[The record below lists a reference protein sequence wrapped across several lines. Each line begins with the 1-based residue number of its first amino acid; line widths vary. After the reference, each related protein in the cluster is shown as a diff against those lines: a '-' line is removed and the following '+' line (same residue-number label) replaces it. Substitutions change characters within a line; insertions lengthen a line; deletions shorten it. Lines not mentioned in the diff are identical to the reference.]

1 MKTLLYLFPVLLFF
15 SCANNDAAVSCVFS
29 PVLETFEVTNISSS
43 SAILRGRISFNA
55 ENCNIPPGA
64 QQGFV
69 YSTSSLPS
77 IEDNLIAVYETDV
90 SVNLDNLEPNTTYY
104 VRTFIANS
112 LGEYYGNELLFVTSN
127 AINYGSSAY
136 ETSFQGLDRDYIVY
150 IPENYT
156 PEHPSPLLFVYHGF
170 GGNNNLTMNYTGFN
184 EIANQNNFIVVYPQ
198 GSNFIGVP
206 HWNVGGWTLGSTT
219 DDIAFTEYLI
229 NTISN
234 QYSINNDRVYA
245 TGMSNGGF
253 MSFLLACQMSDTFA
267 AVASVTG
274 SMTTETYEQ
283 CTPLREVP
291 VLQIHGTIDPIVP
304 YAGVQAW
311 NTPIDEV
318 LTYWATNNE
327 CNLTPQIISLE
338 DIDPD
343 NNIRVDEI
351 TYDGGTNASVV
362 KHYKVYGGGH
372 DWFNNAEISA
382 SELVWEFF
390 SNYDLNGL
398 IN

>member
-1 MKTLLYLFPVLLFF
+1 
-15 SCANNDAAVSCVFS
+15 
-29 PVLETFEVTNISSS
+29 
-43 SAILRGRISFNA
+43 
-55 ENCNIPPGA
+55 
-64 QQGFV
+64 
-69 YSTSSLPS
+69 
-77 IEDNLIAVYETDV
+77 
-90 SVNLDNLEPNTTYY
+90 
-104 VRTFIANS
+104 
-112 LGEYYGNELLFVTSN
+112 
-127 AINYGSSAY
+127 
-136 ETSFQGLDRDYIVY
+136 
-150 IPENYT
+150 
-156 PEHPSPLLFVYHGF
+156 
-170 GGNNNLTMNYTGFN
+170 MNYTGFN

-229 NTISN
+229 NTISD

-283 CTPLREVP
+283 CTPLRELP

-372 DWFNNAEISA
+372 DWFDNAEISA

>member
-1 MKTLLYLFPVLLFF
+1 MRTLLYLFSVFLFF
-15 SCANNDAAVSCVFS
+15 SCANNDAVVSCVFS
-29 PVLETFEVTNISSS
+29 PDLETFEVTNISSS
-43 SAILRGRISFNA
+43 SALLTGRISFNA

-112 LGEYYGNELLFVTSN
+112 LGEYYGNEVLFVTSN
-127 AINYGSSAY
+127 AINYGSSTY

-156 PEHPSPLLFVYHGF
+156 PEYPSPLLFVYHGF
-170 GGNNNLTMNYTGFN
+170 GGNNNLMMNYTGFN

-219 DDIAFTEYLI
+219 DDIAFTEHLI
-229 NTISN
+229 NTVSDEYN
-234 QYSINNDRVYA
+234 INYDRLYA

-253 MSFLLACQMSDTFA
+253 MSFLLACQMSETFA

-274 SMTTETYEQ
+274 SMTTETYQQ

-343 NNIRVDEI
+343 NNIIVDEI

-372 DWFNNAEISA
+372 DWFDNAEISA

-390 SNYDLNGL
+390 STYDLNGL